1 MRAALFAL
9 VLAAPAARADDDWY
23 AKAVQGVELTIDPPR
38 AKPGQ
43 VVTLKLTVK
52 LSDGY
57 HTYPTRQKEK
67 AAAGMVNKL
76 TFPDDV
82 PGLLVVGDTK
92 DPDKADVK
100 MEPDLGILELRTYH
114 GTLTYERPAVLL
126 PTAAAGDRTVTVKAF
141 RLNVCD
147 ANNCFPPKTLTPS
160 ATLTVQPGPAVE
172 VPKEYAEAVRKALA
186 GK

>member
-1 MRAALFAL
+1 MSAALL
-9 VLAAPAARADDDWY
+9 VAVLSAAPADDWY
-23 AKAVQGVELTIDPPR
+23 AKAVQSVELTVDPPQ

-52 LSDGY
+52 LNDGF

-67 AAAGMVNKL
+67 PAAGMVNKI

-82 PGLLVVGDTK
+82 PGLLFVGETK
-92 DPDKADVK
+92 DPEKADVK
-100 MEPDLGILELRTYH
+100 AEPELGIQELKTHH
-114 GTLTYERPAVLL
+114 GTVVYERPAVVL
-126 PTAAAGDRTVTVKAF
+126 PTAAAGERAVKLKTF

-147 ANNCFPPKTLTPS
+147 EMNCFPPKTLTPE
-160 ATLTVQPGPAVE
+160 AKLTVTAGPAVE
-172 VPKEYAEAVRKALA
+172 VPKEYAEAVKKAL